1 MQVIL
6 TNTLQGCYWCD
17 FCFPQE
23 ETEIH
28 NAYMACAW
36 SQSQFMVEAR
46 LEATQFEFRA
56 RTLNHSAIL
65 LPLKDLRFLLNCHYV
80 PNRPT
85 PWE

>member
-6 TNTLQGCYWCD
+6 TNTLQGSYCCD
-17 FCFPQE
+17 FGFPQE
-23 ETEIH
+23 ETEIQ
-28 NAYMACAW
+28 NACMACAW
-36 SQSQFMVEAR
+36 SQSQLIVEAR

-56 RTLNHSAIL
+56 PTLNHSAIL
-65 LPLKDLRFLLNCHYV
+65 LPLKDLRFLLNCHCV